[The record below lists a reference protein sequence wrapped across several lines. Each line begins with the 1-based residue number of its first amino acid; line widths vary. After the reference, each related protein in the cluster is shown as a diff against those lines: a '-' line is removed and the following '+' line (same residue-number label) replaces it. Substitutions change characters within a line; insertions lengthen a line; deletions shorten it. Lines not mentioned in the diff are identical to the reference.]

1 MLRSIEEFQKI
12 LRVRRVSHRT
22 QELRKD
28 NWLKLCYFGK
38 LFCETSDDTK
48 KIAFYTRCIN
58 FEVITRLLTRR
69 FDINSVRDSR
79 NFWLM
84 VHLRDLRS

>member
-1 MLRSIEEFQKI
+1 MLRRIEEFQKI
-12 LRVRRVSHRT
+12 LRVRYVSHRM
-22 QELRKD
+22 QQRGKD

-38 LFCETSDDTK
+38 LFCETSNDTK

-79 NFWLM
+79 NFCSM
-84 VHLRDLRS
+84 VYLQDLRS